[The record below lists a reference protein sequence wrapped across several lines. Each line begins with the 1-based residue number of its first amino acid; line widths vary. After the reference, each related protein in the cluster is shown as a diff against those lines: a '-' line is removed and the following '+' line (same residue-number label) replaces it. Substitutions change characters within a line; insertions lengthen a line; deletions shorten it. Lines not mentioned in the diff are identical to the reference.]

1 MKISVDPVKAS
12 AEGRGSG
19 PGAGQVYAML
29 SGTEAT
35 TLNVNGNDLSVKVE
49 YGDDQYDTIDKLQGI
64 VLPTATG
71 SMVALTDIAEIGFKD
86 SLRAS

>member
-1 MKISVDPVKAS
+1 
-12 AEGRGSG
+12 
-19 PGAGQVYAML
+19 ML

-35 TLNVNGNDLSVKVE
+35 TLNVNGNDLRVKVE
-49 YGDDQYDTIDKLQGI
+49 YGDDQYDTLDKLQGI

-86 SLRAS
+86 SPQSIMKSDKMCIRDRPG